1 MQWIR
6 PYIVKITN
14 ELFSEKCIK
23 MQAIDSINQKQLLD
37 LSSPGNVYLNVT
49 KNILVLIFLYSFI
62 FYLTHV

>member
-1 MQWIR
+1 
-6 PYIVKITN
+6 
-14 ELFSEKCIK
+14 

-49 KNILVLIFLYSFI
+49 KNIVVLIFLYSFI

>member
-1 MQWIR
+1 
-6 PYIVKITN
+6 
-14 ELFSEKCIK
+14 

-37 LSSPGNVYLNVT
+37 LSSPGNVYNVYLNVT